1 MVRKTRNRKT
11 RNRKT
16 RKNGGGLGLV
26 GKAAI
31 GAAGLALASGYKVAP
46 TPANYQVA
54 NYTMPELPSYTTA
67 LNRMRNIPNMSGTN
81 VSSFPGLGTNVTSI
95 PSQVADVSSIPNT
108 PFEARPKVAFKCKAS
123 INTCRE
129 RARRRYPGYKPS
141 EIIIY

>member
-46 TPANYQVA
+46 GPANYQVA
-54 NYTMPELPSYTTA
+54 NYTVPEYQSYTTA
-67 LNRMRNIPNMSGTN
+67 LNRMRNIPNMP
-81 VSSFPGLGTNVTSI
+81 VSGLGTNVSSI
-95 PSQVADVSSIPNT
+95 PSQVANVSSMPDT
-108 PFEARPKVAFKCKAS
+108 SFEAGPKIAFKCKAS
-123 INTCRE
+123 GKTCRD
-129 RARRRYPGYKPS
+129 RARRRYPGYRLD
-141 EIIIY
+141 EINIY